1 MKLEVDYRKKNR
13 KNTNTWGP
21 NNILVKK
28 KKKEERMRKTKP
40 RKTRPFKNEITQS
53 FFKTRHQW
61 ERDIVII

>member
-28 KKKEERMRKTKP
+28 KKMGVNKAIKNKIIKFFEIN
-40 RKTRPFKNEITQS
+40 KNENIT
-53 FFKTRHQW
+53 
-61 ERDIVII
+61 I

>member
-1 MKLEVDYRKKNR
+1 MGWHRVGHDWSDLAAAAAAKNKKL
-13 KNTNTWGP
+13 
-21 NNILVKK
+21 KK

>member
-28 KKKEERMRKTKP
+28 KKKWESIK
-40 RKTRPFKNEITQS
+40 QS
-53 FFKTRHQW
+53 K
-61 ERDIVII
+61 IKS